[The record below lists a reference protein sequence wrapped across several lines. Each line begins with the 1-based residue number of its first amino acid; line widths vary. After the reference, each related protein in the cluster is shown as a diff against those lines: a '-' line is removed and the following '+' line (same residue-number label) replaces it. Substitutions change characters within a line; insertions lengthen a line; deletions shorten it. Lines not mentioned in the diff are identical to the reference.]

1 MNAAEAAIYHECQTR
16 GGAVDL
22 SDRTQLVLTG
32 PDRVR
37 YLNGQVTSDVRKL
50 QNGQTQMACVTTAK
64 GKLCADICITAQE
77 DALYVDAEGSLREAL
92 LARLERYIVADDV
105 MIEDAT
111 ESHALLHYVGG
122 EPPVA
127 GIGPV
132 ATARRFGRPG
142 WDLRLPRHDY
152 AAAREPLFAGRAA
165 VDAALAETLRI
176 EAGIP
181 RWGHELDENTL
192 PPEAGLDQTHIDYHK
207 GCYIG
212 QEVISRLRSVG
223 HVNRQLTGFVAEGDT
238 ALAAG
243 IRLFATADAAASI
256 GLLTSATYSFALEKP
271 IALGYLKRGSPT
283 GALLARPE
291 SANGPEAV
299 VTVRALPFVP

>member
-1 MNAAEAAIYHECQTR
+1 MSAASAALYHDCLAR
-16 GGAVDL
+16 GAVDF
-22 SDRTQLVLTG
+22 SERAQLMLTG

-50 QNGQTQMACVTTAK
+50 SPGQTQMACVTTAK
-64 GKLCADICITAQE
+64 GKLCADIVITAQE
-77 DALYVDAEGSLREAL
+77 DALYVDAEGSLREGL

-105 MIEDAT
+105 AIEDVS
-111 ESHALLHYVGG
+111 EKYALLHYLGA
-122 EPPVA
+122 EPTISGAGKVA
-127 GIGPV
+127 S
-132 ATARRFGRPG
+132 ARRLGRVG
-142 WDLRLPRHDY
+142 WDLRLPREEFV
-152 AAAREPLFAGRAA
+152 AARESLLAGRVA

-181 RWGHELDENTL
+181 SWGRELDENTL

-223 HVNRQLTGFVAEGDT
+223 HVNRQLTGFIAEG
-238 ALAAG
+238 AAPLAAG
-243 IRLFATADAAASI
+243 AQLFAAADAPASL
-256 GLLTSATYSFALEKP
+256 GVLTSVTYSFALEKP

-283 GALLARPE
+283 GALHARPE
-291 SANGPEAV
+291 GTHGPEAIV
-299 VTVRALPFVP
+299 HVQALPFAS